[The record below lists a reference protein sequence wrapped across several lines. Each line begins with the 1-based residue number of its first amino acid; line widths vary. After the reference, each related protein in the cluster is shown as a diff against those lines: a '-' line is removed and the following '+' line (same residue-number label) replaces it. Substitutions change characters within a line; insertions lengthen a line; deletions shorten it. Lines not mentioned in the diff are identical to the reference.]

1 MIGLPDPGKPARSGM
16 MIFVLVI
23 FVVAILLALGY
34 LLFAHPGEAPSNAPA
49 VQSAPTQ

>member
-1 MIGLPDPGKPARSGM
+1 MADVGKPARSGM

-49 VQSAPTQ
+49 VQSVPTQ